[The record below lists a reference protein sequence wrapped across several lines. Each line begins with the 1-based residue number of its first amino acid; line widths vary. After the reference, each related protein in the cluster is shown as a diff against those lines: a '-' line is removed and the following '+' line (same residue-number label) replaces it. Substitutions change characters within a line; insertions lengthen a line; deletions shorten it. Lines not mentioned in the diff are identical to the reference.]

1 MVTCTAWPSNMG
13 LVEIQTQERKFKTL
27 PPKGGLGNCHQ
38 RIKKN
43 EEGILEVKIL
53 IVGDRAKY

>member
-1 MVTCTAWPSNMG
+1 MLMCTAWPPNMG

-27 PPKGGLGNCHQ
+27 LPKGGLSPEN
-38 RIKKN
+38 KKN